1 MTPETREKAIKLISN
16 KKHTVDSINEIVTI
30 LMLEKTIL
38 LNEKSVFDDWEIWQL
53 SESDHNIMLWELDIV
68 RRSLDEARKAWY
80 TNKVEELEAL
90 IADPVNVAERF
101 EEIEKKRPRI
111 G

>member
-1 MTPETREKAIKLISN
+1 MSPETREKAINLISN
-16 KKHTVDSINEIVTI
+16 KKLTIDSINEIVTI
-30 LMLEKTIL
+30 LMLEKATIL
-38 LNEKSVFDDWEIWQL
+38 TEEMVIKQLEWVVAHSVPMTELEIIQ
-53 SESDHNIMLWELDIV
+53 
-68 RRSLDEARKAWY
+68 RSLDEARQAWY

-90 IADPVNVAERF
+90 IVDPVNVAERF

>member
-1 MTPETREKAIKLISN
+1 MSPETREKAINLISN
-16 KKHTVDSINEIVTI
+16 KHLTVDSINEIVTV
-30 LMLEKTIL
+30 LMLEKTTL
-38 LNEKSVFDDWEIWQL
+38 LTEEMVIKQLEGAVAHSVPMTELEIIQ
-53 SESDHNIMLWELDIV
+53 
-68 RRSLDEARKAWY
+68 RSLDEARQAWY
-80 TNKVEELEAL
+80 VKKVEELEAL